1 MSQDTF
7 TLAAVSA
14 LEAGS
19 SQAQAD
25 VSQSVY
31 NREQDGTYGSS
42 ITNILTTKGQYQ
54 VTFVDPT
61 ASSGSGT
68 NVAPIWKKITDEDSA
83 VAAMSSYYQKR
94 NITKSESTIRQEF
107 RSSLSAIQDPTLQ
120 QNARNFVGNR
130 TEFLSAG
137 SNAPGSAWRGSGA
150 DNKFFIRYGSAKN
163 KAGKISKNMHK
174 SLHLNN

>member
-14 LEAGS
+14 LEGGNPQS
-19 SQAQAD
+19 NAD
-25 VSQSVY
+25 ISQSVY

-68 NVAPIWKKITDEDSA
+68 NVASIWKKITDEDSA
-83 VAAMSSYYQKR
+83 VAAMSYYYQQR
-94 NITKSESTIRQEF
+94 NITKSEVRSEMSIF
-107 RSSLSAIQDPTLQ
+107 REGRKRI
-120 QNARNFVGNR
+120 
-130 TEFLSAG
+130 
-137 SNAPGSAWRGSGA
+137 
-150 DNKFFIRYGSAKN
+150 
-163 KAGKISKNMHK
+163 
-174 SLHLNN
+174 